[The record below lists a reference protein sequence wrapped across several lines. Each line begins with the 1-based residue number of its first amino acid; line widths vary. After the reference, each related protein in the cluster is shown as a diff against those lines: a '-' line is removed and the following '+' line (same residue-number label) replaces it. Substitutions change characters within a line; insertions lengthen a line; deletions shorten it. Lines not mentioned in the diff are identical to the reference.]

1 MDLNALTKLA
11 DVRRQRID
19 DLRTN
24 PTPRVA
30 LGICAVLSGTMLT
43 IEGGYFQ
50 RTGKT
55 TVLDG
60 HVFDV
65 ATGGI
70 SRLNLLEDGLQSLY
84 QAIREDSAASYSA
97 EVAVVS
103 FNDRAACLQDFST
116 LDRQTR
122 PPKLKAEGN
131 TAMGEG
137 LNLTLDLLEQRKQEF
152 KDNGVD
158 YYQPMLVLLSDGE
171 PSPGP
176 QEEAELARAEQRIR
190 ELTSQRKLTVL
201 SVGIGGD
208 ANMNVLRRFSSNNK
222 AYRLNGLRFQDFFK
236 WLGKSVVKTS
246 QSLPGDRQ
254 ELDIS
259 DISSWEAL

>member
-30 LGICAVLSGTMLT
+30 LGICADLSGTMLT
-43 IEGGYFQ
+43 IEGGNFQ

-103 FNDRAACLQDFST
+103 FNDRAACRTFRPST
-116 LDRQTR
+116 ARQSR
-122 PPKLKAEGN
+122 P
-131 TAMGEG
+131 
-137 LNLTLDLLEQRKQEF
+137 
-152 KDNGVD
+152 
-158 YYQPMLVLLSDGE
+158 S
-171 PSPGP
+171 
-176 QEEAELARAEQRIR
+176 
-190 ELTSQRKLTVL
+190 
-201 SVGIGGD
+201 
-208 ANMNVLRRFSSNNK
+208 
-222 AYRLNGLRFQDFFK
+222 
-236 WLGKSVVKTS
+236 
-246 QSLPGDRQ
+246 
-254 ELDIS
+254 
-259 DISSWEAL
+259 